1 MRFGTIGLTCLLT
14 ASLLSGCATVNMSEI
29 AVPQTAKA
37 EAPAEKN
44 IVLRAATKL
53 YNALTNRGFV
63 AKDSGERVQS
73 AANILLEGLKE
84 RDVTVDS
91 VDYAAQNY
99 PKATVEADIRYAARQ
114 VSQTTKAAEV
124 YLEIAD
130 TDQNM
135 REELQSLEKALLAA
149 RDASTVFSQSIDA
162 ENSELLYLDSELDGL
177 TRITDRF
184 GERVRLQAA
193 AELAAR
199 RADEKS

>member
-29 AVPQTAKA
+29 AVPQTAKS
-37 EAPAEKN
+37 EAPAEQN

-91 VDYAAQNY
+91 VDYAC
-99 PKATVEADIRYAARQ
+99 
-114 VSQTTKAAEV
+114 
-124 YLEIAD
+124 
-130 TDQNM
+130 
-135 REELQSLEKALLAA
+135 
-149 RDASTVFSQSIDA
+149 
-162 ENSELLYLDSELDGL
+162 LLYTSPSPRDQRGS
-177 TRITDRF
+177 RMPSS
-184 GERVRLQAA
+184 A
-193 AELAAR
+193 
-199 RADEKS
+199 

>member
-73 AANILLEGLKE
+73 AANILLEGLKGT
-84 RDVTVDS
+84 R
-91 VDYAAQNY
+91 
-99 PKATVEADIRYAARQ
+99 RY
-114 VSQTTKAAEV
+114 
-124 YLEIAD
+124 
-130 TDQNM
+130 
-135 REELQSLEKALLAA
+135 
-149 RDASTVFSQSIDA
+149 
-162 ENSELLYLDSELDGL
+162 G
-177 TRITDRF
+177 
-184 GERVRLQAA
+184 G
-193 AELAAR
+193 
-199 RADEKS
+199 